1 MNKLPCTKVEK
12 RCNHSQDMIWI
23 FIDGKVCANINCEK
37 YFEDVIESQDTEFLA
52 KLKISKMILK
62 ITKEEH

>member
-1 MNKLPCTKVEK
+1 
-12 RCNHSQDMIWI
+12 MIWI